1 MVTNPRIS
9 VCQPSTNLAFGPGFQ
24 PHHDTGLDGVV
35 HIKGAYATE
44 GISSFIGIEGQTYL
58 RLKEGELHLHDWWG
72 QEYTPESVPHR
83 GR

>member
-35 HIKGAYATE
+35 HIIGGINPVSSVGFKPHEHTATE
-44 GISSFIGIEGQTYL
+44 DRVLLHYLDGGI
-58 RLKEGELHLHDWWG
+58 
-72 QEYTPESVPHR
+72 
-83 GR
+83 